1 MEQKFYQLFIPY
13 FSQDI
18 NNTKLLLYKY
28 FLSDINQTVLN
39 YQQGE
44 NKLLTRG

>member
-13 FSQDI
+13 FPQDI

-28 FLSDINQTVLN
+28 FLPDINQPVLN
-39 YQQGE
+39 YQQSE